1 MRCYYILL
9 RLAEAKKMTIQIF
22 DVEQKKLTFIAGSN
36 EKWYSHFG
44 RQFDSF
50 IQS

>member
-1 MRCYYILL
+1 M
-9 RLAEAKKMTIQIF
+9 AEVKKKMTVQIF

>member
-1 MRCYYILL
+1 
-9 RLAEAKKMTIQIF
+9 MTVQIF
-22 DVEQKKLTFIAGSN
+22 DVEQKNLTFIACRN

-50 IQS
+50 MQS